1 MRHAQLWAL
10 GRHSDKTNQNPAQRA
25 SVFTKAVCRCQA
37 GGDPGPG
44 MPRSVRDE
52 LGSNRAQE
60 VEGEQGKVQEAAA
73 GKRTATAGF

>member
-1 MRHAQLWAL
+1 
-10 GRHSDKTNQNPAQRA
+10 
-25 SVFTKAVCRCQA
+25 
-37 GGDPGPG
+37 